1 MILKTWVLL
10 VPFLFMF
17 MSFNQQMED
26 ELSLAFQNAKKGVY
40 WGLSNLGGKKARSE
54 NKLISQDKLI
64 AKIKVSKEVNGA
76 IIESTGYN
84 QSSEVTIV
92 IHRSYDSLL
101 KDGYIEKS
109 SELLKEVLPD

>member
-1 MILKTWVLL
+1 MLLKVWILL
-10 VPFLFMF
+10 VPFLFI
-17 MSFNQQMED
+17 SFNQQMED
-26 ELSLAFQNAKKGVY
+26 ELSLAFQHAKKGVY

-84 QSSEVTIV
+84 ASSEVTIV
-92 IHRSYDSLL
+92 VHRSYDSLL
-101 KDGYIEKS
+101 KDGYLDKN
-109 SELLKEVLPD
+109 SELLKDAIGD